1 MELFDVYSLFDV
13 TPVKAK
19 GTRIWDDKGTE
30 YLDLYGGHAVIS
42 VGHCHPRYVAAVTDQ
57 LGKIGFYSNSVRN
70 PLQEE
75 LAEKL
80 GELSGYPEYSLF
92 LCNSGAEANENALKL
107 ASFHT
112 GERRVIAFKGAF
124 HGRTS
129 GAVAV
134 TDNPKI
140 RAPFNSW
147 HEVTFVPMNDIG
159 AVREELSKGDIA
171 GVIIE
176 GIQGVGGIIIP
187 DDNFMRELRQA
198 TLEAGVPLILDEV
211 QSGCGRSGKFF
222 AHQWAGIRPDLITM
236 AKGMAGGFPIGA
248 VLISPDF
255 EPVKGMLGTTFGG
268 NHLAMAAA
276 IAVADIIK
284 DENLVQNAYEVGEYL
299 KSRLLT
305 VADGA
310 FGGSTASLRSAPPF
324 ASQSEAPV
332 PPLNVPRVAVV
343 SPSEA
348 PWTPD
353 GGNAPGRTF
362 TRIGREAQGAQA
374 PFADDGKTTEISD
387 DRSTIEIKEVRG
399 RGLMIGVEFSGPIA
413 ELRRKL
419 LFDKHIFTGVS
430 GKNMIRLLAPL
441 TLTKDDVDIFIK
453 ALEEVL

>member
-1 MELFDVYSLFDV
+1 MKLFDVYSLFDV
-13 TPVKAK
+13 TPVRAK
-19 GTRIWDDKGTE
+19 GTRVWDDQGTE

-42 VGHCHPRYVAAVTDQ
+42 VGHCHPKYVSAVTDQ

-75 LAEKL
+75 LAEKI
-80 GELSGYPEYSLF
+80 GELSGLQDYSLF

-112 GERRVIAFKGAF
+112 GKDKVIAFKGAF

-140 RAPFNSW
+140 RSPFNSC
-147 HEVTFVPMNDIG
+147 HNVVFLPMNDIE
-159 AVREELSKGDIA
+159 AVKSELAKGDVA

-176 GIQGVGGIIIP
+176 GIQGVGGIILP
-187 DDNFMRELRQA
+187 DDGFMMDLRQA
-198 TLEAGVPLILDEV
+198 TKAAGVVLILDEV
-211 QSGCGRSGKFF
+211 QSGYGRSGKFF
-222 AHQWAGIRPDLITM
+222 AHQWAGIKPDVITM
-236 AKGMAGGFPIGA
+236 AKGMAGGFPIGG
-248 VLISPDF
+248 VLISPEF

-284 DENLVQNAYEVGEYL
+284 EENLVQNALEVGEYL
-299 KSRLLT
+299 KSRLQLL
-305 VADGA
+305 
-310 FGGSTASLRSAPPF
+310 ASGL
-324 ASQSEAPV
+324 ASP
-332 PPLNVPRVAVV
+332 
-343 SPSEA
+343 
-348 PWTPD
+348 
-353 GGNAPGRTF
+353 
-362 TRIGREAQGAQA
+362 
-374 PFADDGKTTEISD
+374 
-387 DRSTIEIKEVRG
+387 DRSHPRLVRGRGPSLAMGGAERSEESGLPEPDANRIKEVRG
-399 RGLMIGVEFSGPIA
+399 RGLMIGVEFDGPIA
-413 ELRRKL
+413 EIRRKL

-441 TLTKDDVDIFIK
+441 VLSKDDVDIFIK